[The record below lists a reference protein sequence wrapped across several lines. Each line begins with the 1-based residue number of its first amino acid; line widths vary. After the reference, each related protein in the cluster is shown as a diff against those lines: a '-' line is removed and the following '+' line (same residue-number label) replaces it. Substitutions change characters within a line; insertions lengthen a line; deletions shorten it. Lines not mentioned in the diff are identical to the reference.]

1 MPKDALP
8 TVPITP
14 AVPVPALP
22 ATTPPVRERQSRAPM
37 WFELFGGALLG
48 LHGLGMLAVHRYRAA
63 IFWLFVSAVGW
74 ALRLAV
80 LAMTAGIGC
89 ACIVPIS

>member
-1 MPKDALP
+1 
-8 TVPITP
+8 
-14 AVPVPALP
+14 
-22 ATTPPVRERQSRAPM
+22 M

-89 ACIVPIS
+89 ACIVPISLLITFMLMLSVRGTIRRREASGMP